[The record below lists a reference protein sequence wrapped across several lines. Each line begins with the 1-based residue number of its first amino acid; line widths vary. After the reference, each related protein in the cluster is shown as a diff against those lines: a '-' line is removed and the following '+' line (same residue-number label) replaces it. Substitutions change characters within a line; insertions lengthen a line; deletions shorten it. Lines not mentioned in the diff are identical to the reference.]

1 MTDNIKTRPTA
12 VIEMERLRGAHAWS
26 PAAKVVS
33 RWRNGAVARYTF
45 EDLSMLAVY
54 LNGDAAW
61 FHRDDK
67 GNTDGWQRWPAWHN
81 CNHHGR

>member
-1 MTDNIKTRPTA
+1 MTSNIKPQPIA
-12 VIEMERLRGAHAWS
+12 VTEMERLRGTHAWS

-33 RWRNGAVARYTF
+33 RRRNGFVSRYTF

-67 GNTDGWQRWPAWHN
+67 GNTSGWQRWPNWHH
-81 CNHHGR
+81 CKRHGH